1 MKHYFEIKA
10 TVVLSEMSVDVEF
23 EVEDK
28 EWLFSDDIER
38 SKIIWDFITEKYPV
52 NMTIALNMINKY
64 PRSSYVYSWSYNHYK
79 QKL

>member
-1 MKHYFEIKA
+1 MEHYLEIKA

-38 SKIIWDFITEKYPV
+38 SKIIWDFT
-52 NMTIALNMINKY
+52 
-64 PRSSYVYSWSYNHYK
+64 R
-79 QKL
+79 

>member
-1 MKHYFEIKA
+1 MAHYFEIKA

-38 SKIIWDFITEKYPV
+38 SKIIWDYLSEKYPV
-52 NMTIALNMINKY
+52 NMTIAFISK
-64 PRSSYVYSWSYNHYK
+64 
-79 QKL
+79 

>member
-1 MKHYFEIKA
+1 MEHYLEIKA

-28 EWLFSDDIER
+28 ER
-38 SKIIWDFITEKYPV
+38 SKIIWDYLSEKYPV

-64 PRSSYVYSWSYNHYK
+64 PKSSYVHSWTYNHYK
-79 QKL
+79 

>member
-1 MKHYFEIKA
+1 MEHYLEIKA

-28 EWLFSDDIER
+28 DWLFSDDIER

-64 PRSSYVYSWSYNHYK
+64 PKSSYVHSWTYNHYK
-79 QKL
+79 